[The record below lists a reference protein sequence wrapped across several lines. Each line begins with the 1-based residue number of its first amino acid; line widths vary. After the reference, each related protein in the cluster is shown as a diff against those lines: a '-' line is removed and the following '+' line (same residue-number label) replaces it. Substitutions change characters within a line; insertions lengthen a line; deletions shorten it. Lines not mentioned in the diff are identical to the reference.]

1 MGRVAHTNTSN
12 PHQVGGD
19 GSTVVAPSEFGYYIH
34 PPNIESAR
42 FSDST
47 LNLDRHSTLKLVG
60 SEKGSKN
67 DDAAVTSFLL
77 GVNVPKEGKNIP
89 GKERDMCETDVS
101 KILIGKLDVDR
112 NLLKSGISPN
122 STPRRPKKGL
132 AAKAESPGKA
142 RSPLSPDNREVFHLQ
157 LVLLLQSNA
166 SAPFRSLLFACA
178 VGVIYYIRKQE
189 WKTRQWTKGQGS
201 KLQETP
207 EISVANL
214 SINLKNL
221 DESGEV
227 AAVSTTFKETI
238 ERRAQVSRFVGSCPI
253 IFS

>member
-19 GSTVVAPSEFGYYIH
+19 GSTVVAPSEFGYYMH

-47 LNLDRHSTLKLVG
+47 LNLDRHSTPKLVG

-142 RSPLSPDNREVFHLQ
+142 RSPISPDNREVFHLQ

-166 SAPFRSLLFACA
+166 SAPFRSLLLACSI
-178 VGVIYYIRKQE
+178 GVIYVFANRNG
-189 WKTRQWTKGQGS
+189 RPDSGPRGRAVNS
-201 KLQETP
+201 KNILKFLLQ
-207 EISVANL
+207 I
-214 SINLKNL
+214 
-221 DESGEV
+221 
-227 AAVSTTFKETI
+227 
-238 ERRAQVSRFVGSCPI
+238 CPLI
-253 IFS
+253 